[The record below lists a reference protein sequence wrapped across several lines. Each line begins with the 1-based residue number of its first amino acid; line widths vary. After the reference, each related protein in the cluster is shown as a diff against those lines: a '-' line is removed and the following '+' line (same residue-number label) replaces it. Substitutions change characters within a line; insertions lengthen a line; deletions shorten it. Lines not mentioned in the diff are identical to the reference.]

1 MRIKLIG
8 VSKLFRGVRSI
19 PGVLLSVVLRLIR
32 AMLWPLRIPL
42 ATGRLILRVSR
53 WGIGW
58 VVRGVQTIGRT
69 IRRFV
74 VRTAQAIL
82 SACRAIVAAILWP
95 FRIPGMIVRLI
106 RRGLRAT
113 WAWICAQGRMIKAS
127 PMAFYRGVIRRR
139 DWVLAKVEYL
149 QGESAKWKALFRT
162 LKAPYSFLRMMGLS
176 PQMATGLLVAGS
188 TVGGSVVVSETVFAE
203 RSFARGDP
211 GEYSAPA
218 DIPITYSDSDNTL
231 RINLSSVPV
240 GEITIEDVTV
250 GTAYPNSALPQGQS
264 SVVLVG
270 GLATSTGF
278 SGTYLEVGHLIIDRS
293 RCTTFELSH
302 SEAHTLNFVGIASD
316 GQSVSPSPGVPRR
329 RGIGGGNRAD
339 AMVTSG
345 GYYDQIVIAAPV
357 SGVNGKVEKLTLSN
371 LYTKGGSCK
380 LTRIKAG
387 TIDVILNEVGSGN
400 GFALKDLVI
409 STTTTY
415 SVFNNQDNVEVSIAP
430 PP

>member
-1 MRIKLIG
+1 
-8 VSKLFRGVRSI
+8 
-19 PGVLLSVVLRLIR
+19 
-32 AMLWPLRIPL
+32 
-42 ATGRLILRVSR
+42 
-53 WGIGW
+53 
-58 VVRGVQTIGRT
+58 
-69 IRRFV
+69 
-74 VRTAQAIL
+74 
-82 SACRAIVAAILWP
+82 
-95 FRIPGMIVRLI
+95 
-106 RRGLRAT
+106 
-113 WAWICAQGRMIKAS
+113 MIKAS

-149 QGESAKWKALFRT
+149 PGESAKWKAVFRT
-162 LKAPYSFLRMMGLS
+162 LKAPSSFLRLMGLS

-188 TVGGSVVVSETVFAE
+188 TVGGGVVVNETVFAE

-302 SEAHTLNFVGIASD
+302 SEAHTLNFVGNASD

>member
-1 MRIKLIG
+1 MRDRLIG
-8 VSKLFRGVRSI
+8 ILTRMLF
-19 PGVLLSVVLRLIR
+19 
-32 AMLWPLRIPL
+32 WPLRVL
-42 ATGRLILRVSR
+42 AQIRAVVGSVGRA
-53 WGIGW
+53 
-58 VVRGVQTIGRT
+58 
-69 IRRFV
+69 IRRV
-74 VRTAQAIL
+74 LGQTTQAIL
-82 SACRAIVAAILWP
+82 GVCRAIVAAILWP
-95 FRIPGMIVRLI
+95 LRIPGMIVRLI
-106 RRGLRAT
+106 RRGLRAI
-113 WAWICAQGRMIKAS
+113 WAWICAQGRMIRAS

-139 DWVLAKVEYL
+139 DWVLAKIEYL
-149 QGESAKWKALFRT
+149 QSESGKWKALFST
-162 LKAPYSFLRMMGLS
+162 LKAPYSFLRLMGLS

-188 TVGGSVVVSETVFAE
+188 TVGGGVVVNETVFAE

-218 DIPITYSDSDNTL
+218 DIPTTYSDSDNTL

-250 GTAYPNSALPQGQS
+250 GTAYPGSALPQGQT

-270 GLATSTGF
+270 GSATSTGF
-278 SGTYLEVGHLIIDRS
+278 SGTFLEVGHLTIDRS

-302 SEAHTLNFVGIASD
+302 SEAHTLNIVGNASD
-316 GQSVSPSPGVPRR
+316 GQSISPSPGVPRR

-357 SGVNGKVEKLTLSN
+357 SATNGKVEKLTLSN

-387 TIDVILNEVGSGN
+387 TIDVILNEVGAGN